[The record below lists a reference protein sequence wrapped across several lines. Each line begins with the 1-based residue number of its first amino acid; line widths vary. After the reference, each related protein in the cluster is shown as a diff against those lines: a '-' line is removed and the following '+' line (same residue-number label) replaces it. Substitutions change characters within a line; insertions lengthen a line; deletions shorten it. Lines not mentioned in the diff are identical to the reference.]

1 MKFGVLFSGGKDSV
15 YAAYLAKIKGYEISC
30 IITIYSEN
38 KESFMFHT
46 PSIEQTKKQAEAMDV
61 PLIVVK
67 TKGEKEKELKDLEK
81 AIKKAINKYE
91 IKGIVTGAIES
102 VYQLSRIQK
111 ICNKLRIELFNPL
124 WQKNQLKLLE
134 ELIKNKFDVIIT
146 GVFAYPLDKKWLGR
160 RIDRKFIEE
169 VKSFYE
175 KYKINPSGEGGE
187 FETFVL
193 GCPLFKRKLKIVDFE
208 DFGEKN
214 SWRREIEIKKIKWK
228 KN

>member
-91 IKGIVTGAIES
+91 IKGIVTGAVES